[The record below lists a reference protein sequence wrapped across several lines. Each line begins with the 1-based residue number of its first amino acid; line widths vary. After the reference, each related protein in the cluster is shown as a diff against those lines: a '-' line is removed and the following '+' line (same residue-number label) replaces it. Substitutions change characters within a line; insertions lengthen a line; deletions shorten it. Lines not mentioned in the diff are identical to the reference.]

1 MTAPDVYR
9 EFVWQLI
16 CWIIAAVCC
25 AGGLRLAWRGLRT
38 LASYS
43 RPHLKN
49 IVFGA
54 FLCIALICGGTKP
67 DGGTNGTEQL
77 NAPAMQ
83 TGLFGSVQ
91 TAFGNMRDFMAR
103 IGGLRLLDHGPDA
116 ALPEVHPLTDDDYA
130 AGTALSR
137 IGTNETYCFDAPTN
151 AVVCRDWL
159 AFGATRDLFR
169 LKWSEEGDG
178 WTFPWGTNRL
188 DAATVLSYGIVRES
202 VTNAASCVAPLCT
215 DLDILPASRHDW
227 IVGGAE
233 HPSCLWYAFTP
244 SNSLQITWQQ
254 VLLGGDVYRPVSFQ
268 SEFFPNG
275 DLTYR
280 YDLSSAYD
288 EVISN
293 VVVGVSHD
301 GMGPVFNAI
310 GRGVT
315 SLRFARLDPAWADDP
330 DPDGDGLTTSDELF
344 VYHTDPGKADTDDDG
359 LTDGEEVNTHGSAPL
374 DPYSIRPDVPDGMA
388 SVMGDL
394 DPFSYPEGSTNTVYE
409 HVFYTGT

>member
-1 MTAPDVYR
+1 MTAPDAYR

-16 CWIIAAVCC
+16 CWILAAVCC

-188 DAATVLSYGIVRES
+188 DAATVLSYGIVKES
-202 VTNAASCVAPLCT
+202 VTNAASFFAPLCT

-227 IVGGAE
+227 WLDGIE
-233 HPSCLWYAFTP
+233 CPSRFWHAFTP
-244 SNSLQITWQQ
+244 SNTLQITWQQ
-254 VLLGGDVYRPVSFQ
+254 ALLGGDV
-268 SEFFPNG
+268 
-275 DLTYR
+275 
-280 YDLSSAYD
+280 
-288 EVISN
+288 
-293 VVVGVSHD
+293 
-301 GMGPVFNAI
+301 
-310 GRGVT
+310 RG
-315 SLRFARLDPAWADDP
+315 L
-330 DPDGDGLTTSDELF
+330 
-344 VYHTDPGKADTDDDG
+344 
-359 LTDGEEVNTHGSAPL
+359 
-374 DPYSIRPDVPDGMA
+374 
-388 SVMGDL
+388 
-394 DPFSYPEGSTNTVYE
+394 
-409 HVFYTGT
+409 